1 MVNAGSG
8 APTADKEVQAIL
20 HSRGNTCVV
29 IISLEKEFYLISMWQ
44 NYGVTFASTSVKILY
59 RMVVITQLQN

>member
-8 APTADKEVQAIL
+8 APTAEKGVQATL

-29 IISLEKEFYLISMWQ
+29 IISLEKEF
-44 NYGVTFASTSVKILY
+44 
-59 RMVVITQLQN
+59 